1 MHQSVRGHGKT
12 LGPQRRRRDERAR
25 LEQEAAL
32 CLRRGDL
39 PGAEKAYRELIA
51 LGAADADVYN
61 NLAAIYDRRG
71 GDLDQEVELL
81 TKAVELVPGS
91 TEYRANLLKVLNRK
105 RATLVR
111 ERRFAEAVPVAL
123 RVVQLSPDSAEAHRE
138 LGSCCAKCGKLEE
151 AVKHFTRAINL
162 APTNAGYYND
172 LGLALYDLRCLAEA
186 QGAFQEVLR
195 LEPNSAVAYTHLG
208 LLASLTGLSGVAVSM
223 LERAVKVDPKCA
235 GAHTNLALFLRDQ
248 GELKRCRHHYQEA
261 LRLEPSSL
269 SALSG
274 HLLSLLGDPEA
285 DPAWVGDEHR
295 RFDALV
301 RRNPRQVTARD
312 LDPSRRL
319 KIGYLSP
326 DFRAHSV
333 AFFIVPLLENR
344 DREQTEV
351 VCYMTGVVEDEIT
364 ASARR
369 NSDAFKRVYRMS
381 DAGLAEMIAKDG
393 IDILVELSGHTAEN
407 RLAMLGNRV
416 APVQVTYLG
425 YANTTGLSEMDY
437 RITDAIADPVGVTDA
452 WHTEKL
458 VRMAGGFLAYK
469 CPFQPSELPVVSL
482 PVETAGR
489 ITFGSFNNLAKI
501 NDVVLDAWAEILAQV
516 PNSELVLKARG
527 LRSDKVQERI
537 MEALVRRGV
546 DGGRVRLLL
555 QERSSD
561 AHLALYN
568 KLDIALDTFPY
579 NGTTTTCEA
588 LWMGTPVVT
597 FEGRSHAGR
606 VGASILQRA
615 GLGELVAP
623 DLAGYIQT
631 AVQLAGDRDRLA
643 GVRSGLR
650 ERFLS
655 SPVMD
660 AARLARELES
670 AYREMWKTYCASA
683 EG

>member
-12 LGPQRRRRDERAR
+12 LRTHRRRNDELAQLQRSAV
-25 LEQEAAL
+25 A
-32 CLRRGDL
+32 CLGRGDL
-39 PGAEKAYRELIA
+39 VAAEKAYHEIIR

-61 NLAAIYDRRG
+61 NLAAIYDRRS
-71 GDLDQEVELL
+71 GDLDQEMDLL

-91 TEYRANLLKVLNRK
+91 TEYRANLVKVLNRK
-105 RATLVR
+105 LAALVR
-111 ERRFAEAVPVAL
+111 ERCFAEAVPIAL
-123 RVVQLSPDSAEAHRE
+123 RAVQLTPESAAAHRE
-138 LGSCCAKCGKLEE
+138 LGSCCAKCGKLED

-162 APTNAGYYND
+162 DPNNAGYYND

-223 LERAVKVDPKCA
+223 LERAVKADPNCG
-235 GAHTNLALFLRDQ
+235 GAHNNLALFLRDQ
-248 GELKRCRHHYQEA
+248 GELKRCRQHYQEA
-261 LRLEPSSL
+261 LRLEPNSL
-269 SALSG
+269 SAMSG
-274 HLLSLLGDPEA
+274 HLLSLLGDPDAE
-285 DPAWVGDEHR
+285 PAWVGDEHR

-301 RRNPRQVTARD
+301 RRNPRKVTARD

-319 KIGYLSP
+319 RIAYLSP
-326 DFRAHSV
+326 DFRIHSV

-344 DREQTEV
+344 DRAQTEV
-351 VCYMTGVVEDEIT
+351 VCYMTGSADDEIT
-364 ASARR
+364 AAARR

-381 DAGLAEMIAKDG
+381 DAGLAEMIREDG

-469 CPFQPSELPVVSL
+469 APFAPSELPVV
-482 PVETAGR
+482 PVPAETAGR

-516 PNSELVLKARG
+516 PDSELVLKARG

-537 MEALVRRGV
+537 MEALSRRGV
-546 DGGRVRLLL
+546 DGSRVRLLL
-555 QERSSD
+555 QERSPR

-597 FEGRSHAGR
+597 YEGKSHAGR
-606 VGASILQRA
+606 VGASILRRA

-623 DLAGYIQT
+623 DAAGYIQT

-643 GVRSGLR
+643 RVRSGLR
-650 ERFLS
+650 ERFLA

-660 AARLARELES
+660 SARLARELES
-670 AYREMWKTYCASA
+670 AYREMWKSYCASA